1 MVLRKGKVVAQKVFA
16 HLAHKNELH
25 EQKGDDVEGGAENM
39 VHSRTC
45 RGWRKSKICEIKSF
59 SGSYVYYQ
67 MFVVCAAFWLLVAS
81 LVGA

>member
-1 MVLRKGKVVAQKVFA
+1 MVLRVKWLPKRCFAQ
-16 HLAHKNELH
+16 LAHKNELH
-25 EQKGDDVEGGAENM
+25 QQKGDDVEGGAENM

-45 RGWRKSKICEIKSF
+45 RGGRKSKICEIESF
-59 SGSYVYYQ
+59 SRSYVYYQ